1 MDKSGKIPDAAHH
14 SREKNSGRFLI
25 TGARGVQAAAN

>member
-1 MDKSGKIPDAAHH
+1 MDKSGKIPDVAHH

-25 TGARGVQAAAN
+25 TGGAGCAGGG